1 VAKGDLGMSAGAGS
15 PSAAIDPRGVAGATS
30 AGGRLREAREAAGLS
45 VDAVAHQLKLAP
57 RQITALEEDDWQ
69 HLPGRTF
76 IRGFARN
83 YARFLRLDP
92 DAVLALLPA
101 PETAPALG
109 RPALRTDTRPMGEIP
124 AMREPSRASPM
135 RIVLPLAL
143 LAIVA
148 MVAYYELSRAA
159 LHVPDWLSTRIA
171 AFDRHAPKEAAST
184 TLPNPVSSPASSTA
198 SATQTPATGALALEP
213 KVLGSEPGAP
223 LAITHPDATS
233 TPTPATMP
241 ATTSTTAETATTA
254 PAGTATGA
262 QPPAS
267 SEVSLVLAFRGSSW
281 AEVKDANGRVVLQMT
296 GGAGMTQTVNA
307 VPPLEVALGNAPAVD
322 VTFRGQPLDLAPYT
336 RGSVARVGLK

>member
-1 VAKGDLGMSAGAGS
+1 MSAGS
-15 PSAAIDPRGVAGATS
+15 PSAALDARGALGATS

-57 RQITALEEDDWQ
+57 RQVTALEEDDWQ

-101 PETAPALG
+101 AETTPALG

-124 AMREPSRASPM
+124 AEREPSRGSSM
-135 RIVLPLAL
+135 RIVLSLVL
-143 LAIVA
+143 LVIVA
-148 MVAYYELSRAA
+148 MVAYYELPRAS
-159 LHVPDWLSTRIA
+159 LHVPEWLSARIGGLNSQ
-171 AFDRHAPKEAAST
+171 APKDATPA
-184 TLPNPVSSPASSTA
+184 TLPNPASSAMSA
-198 SATQTPATGALALEP
+198 SPSSTQAPTPGALALAP

-223 LAITHPDATS
+223 SATNNPDAAS
-233 TPTPATMP
+233 TPTPVTTP
-241 ATTSTTAETATTA
+241 LTTSSPTDTPTTATAN
-254 PAGTATGA
+254 ATPSA
-262 QPPAS
+262 QSPAS
-267 SEVSLVLAFRGSSW
+267 GEVALVLTFRGSSW

-336 RGSVARVGLK
+336 RGNVARVGLK

>member
-1 VAKGDLGMSAGAGS
+1 MSAGS
-15 PSAAIDPRGVAGATS
+15 TSAAIDARGVAGVPS

-45 VDAVAHQLKLAP
+45 VDAVARQLKLAP
-57 RQITALEEDDWQ
+57 RQVTALEEDDWQ

-101 PETAPALG
+101 PESAPGLG

-124 AMREPSRASPM
+124 AEREPSRRSSM
-135 RIVLPLAL
+135 RILLPLVL

-148 MVAYYELSRAA
+148 MVAYYELSRTS
-159 LHVPDWLSTRIA
+159 LHIPDWLSTRIGA
-171 AFDRHAPKEAAST
+171 LDRQAPKDATSN
-184 TLPNPVSSPASSTA
+184 TLPNPVSSPGSSSPST
-198 SATQTPATGALALEP
+198 TQSTTTGALALAP
-213 KVLGSEPGAP
+213 KVLGSEPGAS
-223 LAITHPDATS
+223 AATTPADVAS
-233 TPTPATMP
+233 TPTPATTP
-241 ATTSTTAETATTA
+241 AATSTTVETTNTPSASAATS
-254 PAGTATGA
+254 A

-267 SEVSLVLAFRGSSW
+267 GEVALVLAFRGTSW

-336 RGSVARVGLK
+336 RGNVARVGLK

>member
-1 VAKGDLGMSAGAGS
+1 MSAGS
-15 PSAAIDPRGVAGATS
+15 PSAAVDSRSVAGAAS

-45 VDAVAHQLKLAP
+45 IDAVAHQLKLAP
-57 RQITALEEDDWQ
+57 RQVTALEEDDWQ

-124 AMREPSRASPM
+124 AEHEPSRGSAM
-135 RIVLPLAL
+135 RVALPLL
-143 LAIVA
+143 LVAVAGAI
-148 MVAYYELSRAA
+148 AYYELSRPS
-159 LHVPDWLSTRIA
+159 LHIPDWLSTRIG
-171 AFDRHAPKEAAST
+171 AFDRQPPKEATST
-184 TLPNPVSSPASSTA
+184 ALPNSMSSALRASPSNTPPPAA
-198 SATQTPATGALALEP
+198 GALTLEP

-223 LAITHPDATS
+223 SATTHPDAS
-233 TPTPATMP
+233 TPATTP
-241 ATTSTTAETATTA
+241 ATTATTAETAATA
-254 PAGTATGA
+254 SAGTATGA

-267 SEVSLVLAFRGSSW
+267 GEVALVLAFRGSSW